1 MPSGTPEILRSY
13 DVVAKLREGGMGAIY
28 RVRHRLLEQE
38 RVVKILRPHMA
49 GDSDFRARFLR
60 EAQLVAR
67 LRHPNLALLHEFAL
81 SESGAG
87 CIVMEFIDGL
97 SLKDVLETSGP
108 PSAGLV
114 IEIARQGL
122 DALGYLHRGGIL
134 HRDISTDNLML
145 TRDHDGA
152 PLVKLIDLGIAK
164 RIGESTQTKLTAT
177 GAFLGKV
184 RYASPEQFG
193 GDLSA
198 LDARSDLYS
207 FGIVL
212 YELSTGAFPIAGE
225 DANSLIAGHLFQ
237 APRPFAQTDPEG
249 HVPEAMRGV
258 VLRALAKDRAER
270 FQSAA
275 EFAAALA
282 PLARQGPWDAA
293 ELERILALAPPAP
306 TGGGEDLSAALSTVA
321 ATPVAAADEGSTMRL
336 GPTVMTAAVPAAP
349 TVLLAE
355 GQTRRRRRR
364 GAWLAAAA
372 LVVAAVGVATWREW
386 WPQRRGGPDGNGR
399 AVDGVSAAL
408 TGAEATGGVVRA
420 ALAGGRARALV
431 IGEGDGYARL
441 PRLPSVSGDARAVG
455 EVLAQRYGFAVTP
468 LVDATRVEILQAIER
483 LQGELREADRLLIYY
498 AGHGGEDVVASAS
511 GELSIGYWLPV
522 DAGPP
527 PDPAAIHNSEIA
539 DYLNGMP
546 ARHVLVVADSCYAG
560 TIGVERLQAAR
571 PAASA
576 AERRRDLDELL
587 AGKARLALASGGDE
601 PVMEQGGGRSLFAQA
616 LVSVLEENRGVLG
629 SAELFARLRPL
640 VEAASL
646 RRLGAAQRPTFGVIP
661 KIGDAGGEFFFV
673 PSEPV
678 AAKPKA
684 AS

>member
-1 MPSGTPEILRSY
+1 MPASTPEILKSY

-38 RVVKILRPHMA
+38 RVVKILRPQMA

-81 SESGAG
+81 AESGAG

-108 PSAGLV
+108 PNAGLV
-114 IEIARQGL
+114 IEIARQAL

-164 RIGESTQTKLTAT
+164 RTGESTQTKLTAT

-207 FGIVL
+207 LGVVL

-237 APRPFAQTDPEG
+237 PPRPFAQTDPEG
-249 HVPEAMRGV
+249 HVPEALRGV
-258 VLRALAKDRAER
+258 VLRALAKDRAQR

-282 PLARQGPWDAA
+282 PLGRQSPWDPA
-293 ELERILALAPPAP
+293 ELDRILALAPPAP
-306 TGGGEDLSAALSTVA
+306 TGGGEDLSAALSTV
-321 ATPVAAADEGSTMRL
+321 PAAAGTTDQGSTVRL
-336 GPTVMTAAVPAAP
+336 APAEAAAAAPAAA
-349 TVLLAE
+349 TVLLPD

-364 GAWLAAAA
+364 GAWIAAAA
-372 LVVAAVGVATWREW
+372 LVAAVAGVAAWRQW
-386 WPQRRGGPDGNGR
+386 WP
-399 AVDGVSAAL
+399 GV
-408 TGAEATGGVVRA
+408 TGAVSPGDDEAQAGAAEPEEAIVRA
-420 ALAGGRARALV
+420 ALAKGRAYALV
-431 IGEGDGYARL
+431 IGNGAYQHQ
-441 PRLPSVSGDARAVG
+441 PPLPSAIGDAEAVG
-455 EVLAQRYGFAVTP
+455 DLLAARYGFVVRRLA
-468 LVDATRVEILQAIER
+468 DATRAQILGALEELER
-483 LQGELREADRLLIYY
+483 QLGAEDRLLVYY
-498 AGHGGEDVVASAS
+498 AGHGGL
-511 GELSIGYWLPV
+511 ELTPPRADAEPEAIGYWLPV
-522 DAGPP
+522 DA
-527 PDPAAIHNSEIA
+527 AAAGDANVIPNSEIA
-539 DYLNGMP
+539 ASLKGMQ
-546 ARHVLVVADSCYAG
+546 ARHVLIVADSCYAG
-560 TIGVERLQAAR
+560 TIGLERLLAE
-571 PAASA
+571 PAPASA
-576 AERRRDLDELL
+576 QERRRELERL
-587 AGKARLALASGGDE
+587 VGSRARLALTSGGTE
-601 PVMEQGGGRSLFAQA
+601 PVPERPSGRSVFADA
-616 LVSVLEENRGVLG
+616 LLRVLAENRGVLR
-629 SAELFARLRPL
+629 SKDLIERVRPL
-640 VEAASL
+640 VEDASL
-646 RRLGAAQRPTFGVIP
+646 RRTRSAQTPTLGVIP
-661 KIGDAGGEFFFV
+661 DTNDDRGEFFFV
-673 PSEPV
+673 PSAT
-678 AAKPKA
+678 AATPPEA